1 VTLFEALERKGLTTA
16 AVNFTC
22 YRGPTPHRAL
32 LPGVPTAFGPKR
44 FFYFNL
50 FQSERTGAPLA
61 VRRRARG
68 SVDAYA
74 TAVGRWLVTRDGFD
88 VLVYYLSDFD
98 FASHASGPDG
108 ALETLERTDDAIGAL
123 LDAAGGLD
131 AFLERYDVVVCS
143 DHGQSRVR
151 KVVRLAAL
159 DGAVVTAS
167 NRAAMVYGPAPDAR
181 TVARRLDG
189 EESVEVA
196 LFLDDGDAVARRDGE
211 ELRFAPAPP
220 GWETTGD
227 RSLLDHPNA
236 LERSWA
242 ALHNPNAGELL
253 LSAAP
258 GFEFSDLGGGHH
270 AGGGSHGSLAAEDSL
285 VPVLTVGLD
294 AEIRSITDI
303 APAIVARFAP

>member
-1 VTLFEALERKGLTTA
+1 MRKKLVLVVVDGLPAALLENALDGRRLPALASLAEHGRYARAVSTFPSLTPVCLSSIATGSHPDVHGIPHLVWYHRGERRLVEYGSSFRAIRAAGTRRSFLDAVVEMNRSHLRAEAVTLFEALERKGLTTA

-22 YRGPTPHRAL
+22 YRGPTPHRAV
-32 LPGVPTAFGPKR
+32 LPGVPTAYGPKR

-151 KVVRLAAL
+151 KVARLAAL

-181 TVARRLDG
+181 TLALRLDP
-189 EESVEVA
+189 EESV
-196 LFLDDGDAVARRDGE
+196 
-211 ELRFAPAPP
+211 
-220 GWETTGD
+220 
-227 RSLLDHPNA
+227 
-236 LERSWA
+236 
-242 ALHNPNAGELL
+242 
-253 LSAAP
+253 
-258 GFEFSDLGGGHH
+258 
-270 AGGGSHGSLAAEDSL
+270 
-285 VPVLTVGLD
+285 
-294 AEIRSITDI
+294 
-303 APAIVARFAP
+303 